1 MNKEIEEMA
10 NFIHGRRDKNGSL
23 KTAEALYNAGYGN
36 VSEYEAER
44 ELLGSQ
50 IKVLKQRLNN
60 KCIEVYNLNRDYTNS
75 FERLKAQER
84 EIAQQK
90 DENIRLRGKLAQV
103 LLAVDTVKEM
113 NAMCDI
119 DDQRKQAVKEFA
131 GKIKDYINNKVEDEY
146 GDMSDSVNYITID
159 IDEFE
164 TFIDNLLEVQNGE
177 NKSRN

>member
-1 MNKEIEEMA
+1 MTTEELKRA
-10 NFIHGRRDKNGSL
+10 FDICLDTHGCTDCPLLALEQQNGCGCKHNL
-23 KTAEALYNAGYGN
+23 F
-36 VSEYEAER
+36 VSAIDLATE
-44 ELLGSQ
+44 
-50 IKVLKQRLNN
+50 
-60 KCIEVYNLNRDYTNS
+60 
-75 FERLKAQER
+75 QER
-84 EIAQQK
+84 EIAQLK

-164 TFIDNLLEVQNGE
+164 TFIDNILEVQDGE